1 MAGLTHPQ
9 SPWEQKTTNSHFF
22 FMIFLDNRLY
32 PGHGR
37 FLARC
42 LRSRGTTYFLLAG
55 FLLVKTVRNST
66 RPFVFLLQILLFFS
80 NGASLFAGS
89 ICRPEFSTV
98 ESPDIFPKDVV
109 ARDPVRPIAEDNTS
123 EGRSSA
129 CAEVTPKE
137 RDDATRLDESQQ
149 LLGKS
154 FNGPLDKL
162 SCGAEANGLEG
173 EDGSRPATPEPS
185 APSEKGETTAAGIAP
200 NVGPKD
206 QQIGLFACSA
216 APTPEGEER
225 FIFHNVRLVSDLP
238 VAGLF
243 RPPRER
249 F

>member
-1 MAGLTHPQ
+1 
-9 SPWEQKTTNSHFF
+9 
-22 FMIFLDNRLY
+22 
-32 PGHGR
+32 
-37 FLARC
+37 
-42 LRSRGTTYFLLAG
+42 LAG
-55 FLLVKTVRNST
+55 FLLVRTVRNST
-66 RPFVFLLQILLFFS
+66 RPFLLLLQTLLFFS

-89 ICRPEFSTV
+89 ICRPEFSAV
-98 ESPDIFPKDVV
+98 ESPDFFPKDIVK
-109 ARDPVRPIAEDNTS
+109 RDPVRPPAEDNTS
-123 EGRSSA
+123 EATSSA
-129 CAEVTPKE
+129 FAKVTPNE
-137 RDDATRLDESQQ
+137 RDEANTGLDESLQ

-162 SCGAEANGLEG
+162 SAGAEANGLEG

-185 APSEKGETTAAGIAP
+185 PPSEKGETTAAGIAP